1 MKSLNFNI
9 TLIIITL
16 IISLSPLLSSAQ
28 HVTDTSKKV
37 NVISQKKFK
46 RQMDKENVVIL
57 DVRTPEE
64 FNAGYIPGAIL
75 INYKDSAFA
84 QQINALD
91 KNKHYLVYCKSGN
104 RSNKTVQHMLNNGFK
119 NVRQLENGYSK
130 WPAKEEKPSNKK

>member
-1 MKSLNFNI
+1 MKSLKFNI
-9 TLIIITL
+9 AIILISIVC
-16 IISLSPLLSSAQ
+16 SLSPILSSAQ
-28 HVTDTSKKV
+28 HITDTSKKV

-46 RQMDKENVVIL
+46 RQMNKDNVVIL

-75 INYKDSAFA
+75 INYKDSTFA
-84 QQINALD
+84 QQINALN

-119 NVRQLENGYSK
+119 NVRQLEDGYSK
-130 WPAKEEKPSNKK
+130 WEVQEK

>member
-1 MKSLNFNI
+1 MKSIKFKI
-9 TLIIITL
+9 VIILIAL
-16 IISLSPLLSSAQ
+16 ICSLSPILSSAQ
-28 HVTDTSKKV
+28 HITDTTKKV

-46 RQMDKENVVIL
+46 RQMNKDNVVIL

-75 INYKDSAFA
+75 INYKDSTFA

-91 KNKHYLVYCKSGN
+91 INKHYLVYCKSGN

-119 NVRQLENGYSK
+119 NVRQLEDGYSK
-130 WPAKEEKPSNKK
+130 WQSKEEKPSKRK